1 MPEVIKPEEIKTFTL
16 ADLVGKTVR
25 IESFKGEEG
34 YLFFAVEVGVE
45 TNTIYI
51 LRESK

>member
-1 MPEVIKPEEIKTFTL
+1 MPDVIKPEEIKTFVL

-34 YLFFAVEVGVE
+34 YLFFAVEVE